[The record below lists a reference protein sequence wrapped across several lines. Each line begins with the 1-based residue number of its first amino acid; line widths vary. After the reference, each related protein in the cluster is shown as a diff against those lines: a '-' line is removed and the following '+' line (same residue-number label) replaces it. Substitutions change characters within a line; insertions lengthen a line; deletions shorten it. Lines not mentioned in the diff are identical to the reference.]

1 MLSLVYDLRV
11 LPATFDLA
19 NFIAV
24 ARARCIDFGF
34 KDHKIKPIFIIG
46 DAKTNY
52 FNENHQ
58 EDAIRKRLERILLPL
73 TSLFEFLENPIV
85 IEESD
90 LVLAKYLINEF
101 KIIMPKNYNID
112 NPKRF
117 TYFKNS
123 MYLQKSKRHD
133 LRYIVNSKTE
143 LDKTAQ
149 LIKSMCGVANPIV
162 IVERFNQHSH
172 DLSRDT
178 SLDYLKDL
186 AYLLAKRK
194 PVIFVPDFMSRSY
207 MSIENVY
214 TFGQAAYDLRIKSA
228 LYELASISI
237 QPPGAGSSLAYL
249 NPKSVYIHNGVASG
263 NYFDENWCT
272 KNGFTKDYNDYSPNN
287 PKQVWRWSQLSPL
300 ELNKLA
306 QSMLS

>member
-11 LPATFDLA
+11 LPASFDLA

-24 ARARCIDFGF
+24 ARARAIDFGF

-46 DAKTNY
+46 NAKTIY
-52 FNENHQ
+52 FNEDQQ

-90 LVLAKYLINEF
+90 LNLAKYLINKF
-101 KIIMPKNYNID
+101 KIIMPKNYNIEA
-112 NPKRF
+112 PQRF

-133 LRYIVNSKTE
+133 LRYIVNSKSE
-143 LDKTAQ
+143 IAKAGQ
-149 LIKSMCGVANPIV
+149 LIKSKCGNENPIV
-162 IVERFNQHSH
+162 IVERANQQSH

-178 SLDYLKDL
+178 SLEYLKKL
-186 AYLLAKRK
+186 AYLLAKIK
-194 PVIFVPDFMSRSY
+194 PVVFLPDFMSGSY
-207 MSIENVY
+207 MSMENVY
-214 TFGQAAYDLRIKSA
+214 TFGQAAYDLRLRSA
-228 LYELASISI
+228 LYELALISI

-263 NYFDENWCT
+263 NYFNEEWCAR
-272 KNGFTKDYNDYSPNN
+272 NGFTKDYNDYSPNN
-287 PKQVWRWSQLSPL
+287 PKQVWRWSQLSPI
-300 ELNKLA
+300 ELTKLVT
-306 QSMLS
+306 SIID